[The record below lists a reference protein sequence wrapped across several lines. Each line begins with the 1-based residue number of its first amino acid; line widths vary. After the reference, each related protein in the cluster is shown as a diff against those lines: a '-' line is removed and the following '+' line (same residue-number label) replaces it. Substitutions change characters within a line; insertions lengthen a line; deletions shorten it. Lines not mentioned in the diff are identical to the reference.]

1 MQFFYW
7 LIFLVAISIAIL
19 AVQNSSVP
27 LVMIKFLIW
36 RFETSLIYTILGSIG
51 VGILMTLFFWIPR
64 AIKASIRSKE
74 LRKQIEKLE
83 TVLHGPVTPG
93 QERNNPKEL

>member
-1 MQFFYW
+1 
-7 LIFLVAISIAIL
+7 
-19 AVQNSSVP
+19 
-27 LVMIKFLIW
+27 
-36 RFETSLIYTILGSIG
+36 
-51 VGILMTLFFWIPR
+51 MTLFFWIPR